1 MLNFARNNNPAKEA
15 KPGPVDPAK
24 LDALVKL
31 GTQLGLTVAET
42 RGGRI
47 TGNYNDLKLP
57 RTAPNFIYRSLSPSW
72 AAANQGI
79 QITTVLISEFAE
91 KLRDRQS
98 NSKNRDEFNRLANRR
113 SKAPRRRQR
122 LSRIIID
129 AINGDPIGNDPPL
142 LDALAT
148 RRYNRPCKI
157 YPTNEL
163 IERIYST
170 AFGWNVLEKFMDEKQ
185 ITEIMVNDY
194 DRIFIERSILGI
206 GGTSGLLDSGVS
218 FESPEVYN
226 DFLIRLTTDMGSPI
240 STDEPLVDFTLSD
253 GSRGNAT
260 MYASTK
266 PSITI
271 RRPQKF
277 EKWDL
282 PKYVQLGSMSQEMAD
297 FLRDAILSGANF
309 LTYGPTGSGKTT
321 LLGALLDVKPAS
333 HRIVTAE
340 DVQEIFIDEDR
351 HPDNVR
357 LHVEPKVNMQRLVKN
372 ALRMRPDVLIVG
384 ETRDGTAYDLLQAL
398 AVGAQGSMS
407 TMHANSPKTA
417 LSRLTALVMQ
427 AGQEIPYQSVR
438 QMVADAI
445 NILAYS
451 RKLPD
456 GRRIIGRVDEVVGLD
471 EDGSSFITQEIFS
484 VRITRSKKGNYL
496 SEFIKNPNYLMGTN
510 LRTLFADEGIDA
522 ACWSPDDPEFDS
534 TYLRKVPDEVVPNL
548 DQTQS
553 PPLINLPKEEDK
565 NV

>member
-1 MLNFARNNNPAKEA
+1 MLNFGRNNPAKETKA
-15 KPGPVDPAK
+15 VPADPANM
-24 LDALVKL
+24 DELVKL
-31 GTQLGLTVAET
+31 GTQLGLTVTET
-42 RGGRI
+42 RGGRV

-57 RTAPNFIYRSLSPSW
+57 RTAPNFVYRSLAPSW
-72 AAANQGI
+72 TAGNQGI
-79 QITTVLISEFAE
+79 QITTALISDFAE
-91 KLRDRQS
+91 KLRDRHS
-98 NSKNRDEFNRLANRR
+98 NSKGRDEFNRLANRR
-113 SKAPRRRQR
+113 SKAPRRRAR
-122 LSRIIID
+122 LSKIIID
-129 AINGDPIGNDPPL
+129 AINGDPIGNEPPL
-142 LDALAT
+142 LDVLAT

-157 YPTNEL
+157 FPTNEVV
-163 IERIYST
+163 ERIYST

-206 GGTSGLLDSGVS
+206 GGSSGLLDSGVS

-226 DFLIRLTTDMGSPI
+226 DFLVRLTTDMGSPI
-240 STDEPLVDFTLSD
+240 SSAEPLVDFTLSD

-260 MYASTK
+260 MFASTK

-333 HRIVTAE
+333 YRIVTAE
-340 DVQEIFIDEDR
+340 DVQEIFIDDDR

-357 LHVEPKVNMQRLVKN
+357 LHVEPTVNMQRLVKN

-445 NILAYS
+445 NLLAYS

-456 GRRIIGRVDEVVGLD
+456 GRRIIGRVDEVMGLD
-471 EDGSSFITQEIFS
+471 EDESTFRTQEIFS

-496 SEFIKNPNYLMGTN
+496 SEFVKNPNYMMGTN
-510 LRTLFADEGIDA
+510 LRTLFADEGIDTS
-522 ACWSPDDPEFDS
+522 CWSPDDPEFDS
-534 TYLRKVPDEVVPNL
+534 TYLRKVSNEESPNL
-548 DQTQS
+548 DQNQNPT
-553 PPLINLPKEEDK
+553 LIDSTKEKVK